1 MTTTRSQGEN
11 SQSQGASAPGSQL
24 PPNTNN
30 TPPQVEDQTGGET
43 PGQGEPATGTGIP
56 PNLTQ
61 DQQISFLFNAI
72 MAMKKDN
79 EVTKQKDKEQRQKD
93 AQIALENA
101 LPTKSK
107 NIQYDP
113 STIPLCPQGK
123 SQTALSFY
131 KTELAW
137 KKRKPDHGF
146 STTVPLSCL
155 HDAKLF
161 ATLMESSIK
170 KSYDSTDVV
179 SKHTTISTLHQSV
192 VDKHLSLH
200 DSLKDDG
207 EINVNL
213 SIIEYLSKK
222 ANKHWLQ

>member
-61 DQQISFLFNAI
+61 DQQISFLFNAY

-79 EVTKQKDKEQRQKD
+79 EVREKKDKEQRQKD
-93 AQIALENA
+93 AQKALENA

-107 NIQYDP
+107 
-113 STIPLCPQGK
+113 
-123 SQTALSFY
+123 
-131 KTELAW
+131 
-137 KKRKPDHGF
+137 
-146 STTVPLSCL
+146 
-155 HDAKLF
+155 
-161 ATLMESSIK
+161 
-170 KSYDSTDVV
+170 
-179 SKHTTISTLHQSV
+179 KHPI
-192 VDKHLSLH
+192 
-200 DSLKDDG
+200 
-207 EINVNL
+207 
-213 SIIEYLSKK
+213 
-222 ANKHWLQ
+222 

>member
-61 DQQISFLFNAI
+61 DQQISFLFNAY

-79 EVTKQKDKEQRQKD
+79 EVREKKDAEQRQKD
-93 AQIALENA
+93 AQKALENA

-107 NIQYDP
+107 KTSNMILPLFHCVRKENHKPP
-113 STIPLCPQGK
+113 SRFIKQNWRG
-123 SQTALSFY
+123 
-131 KTELAW
+131 
-137 KKRKPDHGF
+137 RKGNQIKDSRLRYPYPVYM
-146 STTVPLSCL
+146 TQSCL
-155 HDAKLF
+155 HLIW
-161 ATLMESSIK
+161 SHRS
-170 KSYDSTDVV
+170 KSLSTQP
-179 SKHTTISTLHQSV
+179 T
-192 VDKHLSLH
+192 LSLNI
-200 DSLKDDG
+200 LP
-207 EINVNL
+207 
-213 SIIEYLSKK
+213 
-222 ANKHWLQ
+222 